1 MISLVSHPD
10 YDIPLPDGH
19 RFPATKFSRLFS
31 RLNADGIVGQFVPL
45 QPEPVNPMA
54 LSLTQ
59 DAGYIDAIANGTLDR
74 ESQRVLGLI
83 WSQVLANRSFL
94 AVNGTLLAARH
105 ALSHGMACHAAGGTH
120 HAHHAHGAGF
130 CVFNDLAYTAARL
143 CADGAVQRVLILDCD
158 VHQGDGTARI
168 LEQHP
173 DIFTCSVH
181 CRANYPARK
190 ATSDLDVE
198 IDKGADDSGYLAI
211 LEDTLARLDLL
222 CPDPD
227 LVLYDAGVDIHV
239 GDRLGLLNVTY
250 DGIRAR
256 DLMVLQHFRGRG
268 VPVATVIGGGYG
280 TDLDEVAYR
289 HSLVFHAALAVARDW
304 A

>member
-31 RLNADGIVGQFVPL
+31 RLNADGIAGQFVPL

-94 AVNGTLLAARH
+94 AVNGTLLAARQ

-227 LVLYDAGVDIHV
+227 LVLYDAGVDIHE

-256 DLMVLQHFRGRG
+256 DLMVLQHFRGRS

-289 HSLVFHAALAVARDW
+289 HSLVFHAALSVAHDR